1 MWKISIEKLYKYLS
15 SNRARDHQSLVQHL
29 VQRLQLLKG
38 SRLRE
43 IQLTGSQEKRS
54 NHWCTCPSLDDVQ
67 DSHFTGPAAVCR
79 VCQKR
84 KNYLLLQGLPKKK
97 KLFVAKKLFRAWSVP
112 CEQAV
117 EQSIA
122 SLAKSTPPKSMDS
135 AVVIQSVTHG
145 IPSSGFSN
153 LMGGDLWKK
162 M

>member
-1 MWKISIEKLYKYLS
+1 MHGIIQALS
-15 SNRARDHQSLVQHL
+15 STLYRGFSFSRVPDSEKSSSLAAKRNVATTDARVHPLTMSKIATSQG
-29 VQRLQLLKG
+29 QLLSAGFAKK
-38 SRLRE
+38 
-43 IQLTGSQEKRS
+43 EKTI
-54 NHWCTCPSLDDVQ
+54 CC
-67 DSHFTGPAAVCR
+67 CR

-153 LMGGDLWKK
+153 LMGGDL
-162 M
+162 